1 MAVHGREG
9 LWHEV
14 GRGVWCSLGEGALL
28 GREGANGGKGFPVS
42 REEAPLLQELRGDG
56 GREACE
62 GGGPLGQGLLPF
74 GGALGEEGASLPA
87 EEGPALEGTRG

>member
-28 GREGANGGKGFPVS
+28 GREGANGGKGFPAL
-42 REEAPLLQELRGDG
+42 RKEAPLQELG
-56 GREACE
+56 GMEVGGPVKASGAGIAAFWRSPW
-62 GGGPLGQGLLPF
+62 GGGSQPP
-74 GGALGEEGASLPA
+74 GGGGTCAGGKPEG
-87 EEGPALEGTRG
+87 